1 MHLHVS
7 AEEKKVT
14 SDADK
19 TYQKRKRAVRFVCN
33 HIPLKFQVWNQ
44 DLDTVVQIWTFWK
57 TVTKFERFDS
67 LLWFQLKYQ

>member
-44 DLDTVVQIWTFWK
+44 DLDAVVQIWTFWK